1 MDMRAMHELKE
12 MLCKELDKIA
22 MKGEL
27 TAGSLET
34 VHKLT
39 DTIKNI
45 DKIEMLED
53 DEDGYSERRDSMGRY
68 ARADGMMYHEPYDE
82 RGSSYRSRR
91 GTHYVRGHYSRDD
104 GYSGE
109 DMGAMGRETRRGYS
123 RGDGKDR
130 MMHELGMMME
140 DADEHERRI
149 LERAMSEIRKA

>member
-1 MDMRAMHELKE
+1 MKNLHKLKD
-12 MLCKELDKIA
+12 MLCEELEKIA

-45 DKIEMLED
+45 DKIEMMED

-68 ARADGMMYHEPYDE
+68 ARADGMMYNEPYDE
-82 RGSSYRSRR
+82 RGSSYRSSR
-91 GTHYVRGHYSRDD
+91 GTHYVRGHYSRED
-104 GYSGE
+104 G
-109 DMGAMGRETRRGYS
+109 MGGGMREMRGRYS
-123 RGDGKDR
+123 REDGKDR

>member
-1 MDMRAMHELKE
+1 MKNLHKLKD
-12 MLCKELDKIA
+12 MLCEELEKIA

-45 DKIEMLED
+45 DKIEMLE
-53 DEDGYSERRDSMGRY
+53 EGEEGYSERRDSMGRY

-82 RGSSYRSRR
+82 RGGSYRSRR
-91 GTHYVRGHYSRDD
+91 GTHYVRGHYSRDG
-104 GYSGE
+104 GYTGE
-109 DMGAMGRETRRGYS
+109 DMGAMERETRRGYS

>member
-45 DKIEMLED
+45 DKIMMLEE
-53 DEDGYSERRDSMGRY
+53 DEGYSERRDSMGRY
-68 ARADGMMYHEPYDE
+68 ARDDGYE
-82 RGSSYRSRR
+82 RGSSYARR

-104 GYSGE
+104 G
-109 DMGAMGRETRRGYS
+109 MGGGMRETRGHYS
-123 RGDGKDR
+123 RADGKDH
-130 MMHELGMMME
+130 MMHELGELME
-140 DADEHERRI
+140 GADDEQRRI
-149 LERAMSEIRKA
+149 LERAMMEIRKA

>member
-1 MDMRAMHELKE
+1 MKNLHKLKD
-12 MLCKELDKIA
+12 MLCEELEKIA

-91 GTHYVRGHYSRDD
+91 GTHYVRGHYSRED
-104 GYSGE
+104 G
-109 DMGAMGRETRRGYS
+109 MGGGMRETRGRYS
-123 RGDGKDR
+123 REDGKDR

>member
-1 MDMRAMHELKE
+1 MKNLRKLKD
-12 MLCKELDKIA
+12 MLCEELEKIA

-68 ARADGMMYHEPYDE
+68 ARADGMMYHEPNDE

>member
-1 MDMRAMHELKE
+1 MKNLRKLKD
-12 MLCKELDKIA
+12 MLCEELEKIA

-91 GTHYVRGHYSRDD
+91 GTHYVRGHYSRE
-104 GYSGE
+104 GE
-109 DMGAMGRETRRGYS
+109 DMGAMDRETRRGYS

>member
-1 MDMRAMHELKE
+1 MKNLHKLKD
-12 MLCKELDKIA
+12 MLCEELEKIA

-91 GTHYVRGHYSRDD
+91 GTHYVRGHYSRED
-104 GYSGE
+104 G
-109 DMGAMGRETRRGYS
+109 MGGGMRETRGRYS
-123 RGDGKDR
+123 REDGKDS

-140 DADEHERRI
+140 GADEHERRI